1 MNSLPKVL
9 LVGGP
14 DVDARLPLMHRLR
27 ADFDLAAVGSRRTLQ
42 PSFMA
47 QNFGYSVYRLSRE
60 TNPLLDLVAI
70 SQLAGIFRKL
80 RPQIVHTFDTK
91 PGVWGCLAARLT
103 GVPIVVGTVT
113 GLGSLYSTD
122 GFMTR
127 LLRSL
132 YQKLQTLACRLSDRT
147 IFQNYDDARQFIGDR
162 VVSPDKAMVI
172 SGSGVPTEVF
182 APDRVPL
189 AERARLRAEL
199 GFQPQEIVVTM
210 VSRVIR
216 SKGVPE
222 FLMAAKH
229 LRTQSASVRFLLV
242 GPDDAESVDRLSRA
256 ELNELKQVVTWPGAR
271 RDITTVFA
279 SSDIFVL
286 PSAYREGIPRVLLEA
301 ASMGLPIVTTNSPGC
316 NDVVEHDVNGFL
328 VPLHD
333 SSALTSAIS
342 NLIDQPQLRL
352 RFGEVSRQRA
362 VERFDLSVVAAQT
375 RSIYKELLARK
386 QSRAEL

>member
-60 TNPLLDLVAI
+60 TNPVLDLVAI